1 VNDINRDPKILE
13 SLINC
18 SQAFLKASDFK
29 YAAHTVYETC
39 KKMIGATAGYVAL
52 LSADETQNEILFL
65 DMGALPCELDPD
77 LPMPI
82 RGLRAEA
89 YTSGKVVYDNDF
101 QRSKWLQYLPE
112 GHGRLNNVLFAPLVI
127 DDRTVGIF
135 GFANKPAG
143 FNDDDALVVNA
154 FADLTA
160 VGLMQNR
167 TTRNLE
173 KNASHLNVLMQT
185 ANDAIITVD
194 QQGLIC
200 FWNQAAE
207 KYFGY
212 SADEIVG
219 KPCTCIVPEKFVAA
233 HREEFFRLAQTGVS
247 RLARH
252 QVEIEGLHKNG
263 AILPVE
269 LSISKWEVEEG
280 VFFTGIVRDISPRL
294 QMERENRK
302 SEKRMREIFQMMEGG
317 GGVYKA
323 VDNGEDFVIV
333 EYHRPHDWEELLET
347 EVNLTGKTIREVF
360 PASVEYGL
368 LDVFHRVWKTGKPE
382 YHPVTI
388 YDGQDIKSWRK
399 NYVYKL
405 SSGEIVAL
413 YHDITERKKME
424 KMLLESENLF
434 RAIFETSPDA
444 ININRLDDGKF
455 VLVNSKF
462 LNLTGYK
469 NHEVIG
475 NTAPKLKLWQDS
487 NKRAQFLNQ
496 LIEESSV
503 YDFEA
508 EFSTKSG
515 ETITAL
521 VSAELLS
528 YKNTLHLLAV
538 TKDITTLKQTEKAL
552 LEANKKLAKRY
563 RINSKK
569 LEKSEVKYSQLVQAL
584 LTGVYICVGEK
595 IVFVNN
601 QLCEMFGYSEDEL
614 INSSMPDLLHPDDR
628 DSCQLM
634 CTAVTQADS
643 DQGDYEIRG
652 IRKNGDI
659 IHLSG
664 RTTFIDYNGQEAALG
679 NIADISARKKAE
691 NELQKSEEELRF
703 LSAQLLSVEERERKR
718 IAADIHDS
726 IGQVLSAIKFS
737 VESSLFAIAEQSYI
751 TAQEGLEK
759 IIPLTQQSIDEVRRI
774 IMDLRPSILDD
785 LGLIATISW
794 FCREFESLYT
804 DLSIEKEIT
813 VEEED
818 IPKPLKI
825 VIYRILQ
832 ETLNNAAKYSGTED
846 IILKLFKTAT
856 DLELLVED
864 TGVGFAPDKIAERK
878 DGSRGMGLTS
888 IKERV
893 YLSGGEVSILSAP
906 GRGTRIH
913 IVWPVTAPA
922 TN

>member
-1 VNDINRDPKILE
+1 
-13 SLINC
+13 
-18 SQAFLKASDFK
+18 
-29 YAAHTVYETC
+29 
-39 KKMIGATAGYVAL
+39 
-52 LSADETQNEILFL
+52 
-65 DMGALPCELDPD
+65 
-77 LPMPI
+77 
-82 RGLRAEA
+82 
-89 YTSGKVVYDNDF
+89 
-101 QRSKWLQYLPE
+101 
-112 GHGRLNNVLFAPLVI
+112 
-127 DDRTVGIF
+127 
-135 GFANKPAG
+135 
-143 FNDDDALVVNA
+143 
-154 FADLTA
+154 
-160 VGLMQNR
+160 
-167 TTRNLE
+167 
-173 KNASHLNVLMQT
+173 
-185 ANDAIITVD
+185 
-194 QQGLIC
+194 
-200 FWNQAAE
+200 
-207 KYFGY
+207 
-212 SADEIVG
+212 
-219 KPCTCIVPEKFVAA
+219 
-233 HREEFFRLAQTGVS
+233 
-247 RLARH
+247 
-252 QVEIEGLHKNG
+252 
-263 AILPVE
+263 
-269 LSISKWEVEEG
+269 
-280 VFFTGIVRDISPRL
+280 
-294 QMERENRK
+294 
-302 SEKRMREIFQMMEGG
+302 
-317 GGVYKA
+317 
-323 VDNGEDFVIV
+323 
-333 EYHRPHDWEELLET
+333 
-347 EVNLTGKTIREVF
+347 
-360 PASVEYGL
+360 
-368 LDVFHRVWKTGKPE
+368 
-382 YHPVTI
+382 
-388 YDGQDIKSWRK
+388 
-399 NYVYKL
+399 
-405 SSGEIVAL
+405 
-413 YHDITERKKME
+413 ME

-434 RAIFETSPDA
+434 RAIFETSPNA
-444 ININRLDDGKF
+444 ININRLDDSKF

-475 NTAPKLKLWQDS
+475 NTAPKLKLWKDS

-508 EFSTKSG
+508 EFSTKYG
-515 ETITAL
+515 ETITTL

-601 QLCEMFGYSEDEL
+601 KLCEMFGYSEDEL

-703 LSAQLLSVEERERKR
+703 LSAQLLSVEERKR

-759 IIPLTQQSIDEVRRI
+759 IIPLTQQSINEVRRI

-794 FCREFESLYT
+794 FCREFESIYT

-832 ETLNNAAKYSGTED
+832 ETLNNAAKYSQTEN
-846 IILKLFKTAT
+846 ITIKLTKTAL

-864 TGVGFAPDKIAERK
+864 TGVGFNPDVIASEEGNR
-878 DGSRGMGLTS
+878 RGMGLPS
-888 IKERV
+888 IRERV
-893 YLSGGEVSILSAP
+893 FVSGGTHTISSAP

-913 IVWPVTAPA
+913 IVWPVSYYLARNGSGGKLIT
-922 TN
+922 

>member
-1 VNDINRDPKILE
+1 MNDINRDPKILE
-13 SLINC
+13 SLIKC
-18 SQAFLKASDFK
+18 SQAFLKATDFK

-173 KNASHLNVLMQT
+173 KNAYHLNVLMQT

-233 HREEFFRLAQTGVS
+233 LREEFLRLAQTGVS

-280 VFFTGIVRDISPRL
+280 VFFTGIIRDISHRL
-294 QMERENRK
+294 QMERETRK
-302 SEKRMREIFQMMEGG
+302 SEKRMREIFKMMEGG

-333 EYHRPHDWEELLET
+333 EYHRPYDWEDLLET
-347 EVNLTGKTIREVF
+347 DVNHTGRTLLEVF
-360 PASVEYGL
+360 PACIEYGL
-368 LDVFHRVWKTGKPE
+368 FDVFHRVWESGKPE
-382 YHPVTI
+382 YHPVII
-388 YDGQDIKSWRK
+388 YDGKDIKSWRK

-413 YHDITERKKME
+413 YHDITERKQME
-424 KMLLESENLF
+424 TNLLESENLF
-434 RAIFETSPDA
+434 RSIFETSPDA
-444 ININRLDDGKF
+444 INLNRLDDSKF

-462 LNLTGYK
+462 LDLTGYK

-475 NTAPKLKLWQDS
+475 NTAPDLKLWNDS
-487 NKRAQFLNQ
+487 KKRAQFFNQ
-496 LIEESSV
+496 LIEESQV

-508 EFSTKSG
+508 EFSKKSG

-521 VSAELLS
+521 VSAKLLH
-528 YKNTLHLLAV
+528 YKNTPHLLAV
-538 TKDITTLKQTEKAL
+538 TKDITSLKQTEQAL

-563 RINSKK
+563 RISSEELK
-569 LEKSEVKYSQLVQAL
+569 KSEVKYSLLVQAL

-601 QLCEMFGYSEDEL
+601 QFCEMFGYSEDEL
-614 INSSMPDLLHPDDR
+614 INSSMPDLIHPDER

-634 CTAVTQADS
+634 CATVTQADS

-652 IRKNGDI
+652 IRKNGEI
-659 IHLSG
+659 IYLSG
-664 RTTFIDYNGQEAALG
+664 RTTFIDYKGQEAALG
-679 NIADISARKKAE
+679 NIANVSARKKAE
-691 NELQKSEEELRF
+691 NELQKSEKELRF
-703 LSAQLLSVEERERKR
+703 LSAKLLSAEERERKR

-726 IGQVLSAIKFS
+726 IGQVLSAIKFI

-751 TAQEGLEK
+751 TAQEGLQK
-759 IIPLTQQSIDEVRRI
+759 IIPLTQDSIDEVRRI

-785 LGLIATISW
+785 LGLIATITW
-794 FCREFESLYT
+794 FCREFESIYT

-813 VEEED
+813 VAEED

-832 ETLNNAAKYSGTED
+832 EILNNAAKYSQTEN
-846 IILKLFKTAT
+846 IILQFTKTALG
-856 DLELLVED
+856 LELLVAD
-864 TGVGFAPDKIAERK
+864 TGVGFDLDKITENN
-878 DGSRGMGLTS
+878 DVHRGMGLSS
-888 IKERV
+888 IRERV
-893 YLSGGEVSILSAP
+893 FVSGGTLTISSAP
-906 GRGTRIH
+906 KRGTRIH
-913 IVWPVTAPA
+913 IIWPVTAPA
-922 TN
+922 AN

>member
-1 VNDINRDPKILE
+1 
-13 SLINC
+13 
-18 SQAFLKASDFK
+18 
-29 YAAHTVYETC
+29 
-39 KKMIGATAGYVAL
+39 
-52 LSADETQNEILFL
+52 
-65 DMGALPCELDPD
+65 
-77 LPMPI
+77 
-82 RGLRAEA
+82 
-89 YTSGKVVYDNDF
+89 
-101 QRSKWLQYLPE
+101 
-112 GHGRLNNVLFAPLVI
+112 
-127 DDRTVGIF
+127 
-135 GFANKPAG
+135 
-143 FNDDDALVVNA
+143 VVNA

-173 KNASHLNVLMQT
+173 KNAYHLNVLMQK

-233 HREEFFRLAQTGVS
+233 HREEFLRLAQTGFS
-247 RLARH
+247 RLDSH

-280 VFFTGIVRDISPRL
+280 VFFTGIIRDISHRL
-294 QMERENRK
+294 QMERETRK
-302 SEKRMREIFQMMEGG
+302 SEKRMREIFKMMEGG

-333 EYHRPHDWEELLET
+333 EYHRPYDWEDLLET
-347 EVNLTGKTIREVF
+347 DVNHTGRTLLEVF
-360 PASVEYGL
+360 PACIEYGL

-382 YHPVTI
+382 YHPVII
-388 YDGQDIKSWRK
+388 YDGKDIKSWRK

-413 YHDITERKKME
+413 YHDITERKQIE
-424 KMLLESENLF
+424 TNLLESENLF
-434 RAIFETSPDA
+434 RSIFETSPDA

-475 NTAPKLKLWQDS
+475 NTAPDLKLWNDS
-487 NKRAQFLNQ
+487 KKRTQFFNQ
-496 LIEESSV
+496 LIEESQV

-521 VSAELLS
+521 VSAKLLS
-528 YKNTLHLLAV
+528 YKNTPHLLAV
-538 TKDITTLKQTEKAL
+538 TKNITSLKQTEQAL
-552 LEANKKLAKRY
+552 LEANKKLEKRY
-563 RINSKK
+563 RISSEELK
-569 LEKSEVKYSQLVQAL
+569 KSEVKYSLLVEAL

-595 IVFVNN
+595 IVFANN
-601 QLCEMFGYSEDEL
+601 QFCKMFGYSEDEL
-614 INSSMPDLLHPDDR
+614 INSSMPDLIHPDDR

-634 CTAVTQADS
+634 CTAATQAYS

-659 IHLSG
+659 IHLLG
-664 RTTFIDYNGQEAALG
+664 RTTFIYYKGQKAALG

-703 LSAQLLSVEERERKR
+703 LSSQLISVEERERKR

-759 IIPLTQQSIDEVRRI
+759 IIPLTQQSINEVRRI

-794 FCREFESLYT
+794 FCREFESIYT

-832 ETLNNAAKYSGTED
+832 ETLNNAAKYSQTEN
-846 IILKLFKTAT
+846 ITIKLTKTAL

-864 TGVGFAPDKIAERK
+864 TGVGFNPDVIASEEGNR
-878 DGSRGMGLTS
+878 RGIGLPS
-888 IKERV
+888 IRERV
-893 YLSGGEVSILSAP
+893 FVSGGTHTISSAP

-913 IVWPVTAPA
+913 IIWPVTAPA
-922 TN
+922 AN